1 MKKGKSLGKTI
12 GLSILVV
19 LIIVL
24 IIRGYHYSILRKISD
39 KTKEFYNSD
48 NYNVKLKEVYTY
60 DEGSTT
66 IERESAK
73 KDNRIYSKTNIDYK
87 DNPVSTANLLILD
100 EDFLNQYYMDE
111 IENSLFISTGT
122 EEDMNMYSGIPNFYS
137 YSYSMDNTYWDSNL
151 KSKISNWIDNKILFP
166 VVFSQECEG
175 KDCYVF
181 NMAPHRRIWVDR
193 ESLLPLKVEL
203 KDNDYTVYQT
213 VYYEYDKIL
222 NEVFEIPNPNDFD
235 EVTYYDSGKQ
245 PELSWGKVAEEAIS
259 GTTLKPGEQLIENIE
274 LEENEVLN
282 FLGLTPNES
291 GIISL
296 DIYSYDTYNKFREKY
311 SGLRELTEK
320 DFERYYVTLAY
331 KDGYKLN
338 YIEQWESSQSYYFNY
353 VVSAEKSNKDNL
365 MVLITSKGSKNSLAN
380 FVENDEKLKVDSYQA
395 FETIQEYLIDFQN
408 FYELKEQN
416 SIGYSGDKL
425 YKLTN
430 EEFAKLE
437 YIKTPVKGEEP
448 ICWKIDY
455 RGYEYD
461 TVVSMSVYVDATTG
475 YIIGSVDFKK

>member
-1 MKKGKSLGKTI
+1 MKVKKLSVGKTI
-12 GLSILVV
+12 FLSVLVV
-19 LIIVL
+19 FVVFA
-24 IIRGYHYSILRKISD
+24 IIRFRHYSILKRISD
-39 KTKEFYNSD
+39 KAYEFNNSET
-48 NYNVKLKEVYTY
+48 YNVIIKESSDTQK
-60 DEGSTT
+60 T
-66 IERESAK
+66 EREEFRKGNSLFSK
-73 KDNRIYSKTNIDYK
+73 IRFEVENEVLSNSSSLLMLEENLCNKYSVDY
-87 DNPVSTANLLILD
+87 T
-100 EDFLNQYYMDE
+100 
-111 IENSLFISTGT
+111 ENSLVILTEANTEEMDYGPTNFLAYAYAMSNIDISTNVKT
-122 EEDMNMYSGIPNFYS
+122 EI
-137 YSYSMDNTYWDSNL
+137 L
-151 KSKISNWIDNKILFP
+151 NWINDKILFP
-166 VVFSQECEG
+166 AVFSQEYNG
-175 KDCYVF
+175 TDCYVF
-181 NMAPHRRIWVDR
+181 NDHGWRRIWIDK
-193 ESLLPLKVEL
+193 ESLLPLKVEW
-203 KDNDYTVYQT
+203 KNNDYEISNTVT
-213 VYYEYDKIL
+213 FEYNQIDDS
-222 NEVFEIPNPNDFD
+222 VFETPNPNDFD
-235 EVTYYDSGKQ
+235 EVSYYDSGKQ
-245 PELSWGKVAEEAIS
+245 PELSWGKPAEEAIS
-259 GTTLKPGEQLIENIE
+259 GTSLKPGERLIENIE

-416 SIGYSGDKL
+416 SEGYRSDIL

-430 EEFAKLE
+430 EQFAKLE
-437 YIKTPVKGEEP
+437 YIKTPVKGQEP

-461 TVVSMSVYVDATTG
+461 TVVSMTIYVDATTG
-475 YIIGSVDFKK
+475 DIIGSTDFKKAK